1 MLWHLTSKP
10 LETKESLAKTV
21 QCYWVCATIYLL
33 YTYAQP
39 SSGRGKKASVFA
51 NRQHREAGRRE
62 HSRTDNTW
70 TGRARTR
77 RRDEQKGEAEDIIR
91 ERRDGAEGGRKGNC
105 NYCRDREVRAGQTRT
120 GQGGPQAVSVW
131 TCAAVSAPLRSHPR
145 HWSHSPTIG
154 DLFFSCYLLI
164 T

>member
-1 MLWHLTSKP
+1 MTFILKA

-21 QCYWVCATIYLL
+21 RCYWICATIYLL

-91 ERRDGAEGGRKGNC
+91 ERRDGAEREGEKGTAITAGIARC
-105 NYCRDREVRAGQTRT
+105 GQVRQ
-120 GQGGPQAVSVW
+120 GQGGAGRRLCLCELVPPYQPLSGA
-131 TCAAVSAPLRSHPR
+131 TLDTDLTAPLSV
-145 HWSHSPTIG
+145 IC
-154 DLFFSCYLLI
+154 FSRATYP
-164 T
+164 